1 MLGGSIGIAM
11 STALLASKQ
20 RDAGLF
26 NIVPRAALLNL
37 EGSMKDLADTQLAT
51 IRSTYNEAFTETMKV
66 CAIVAGVGI
75 LVSMGT
81 YRRNRTSLVLQR
93 EEKVR
98 EEITRRQ
105 IEQSRKQ
112 EPSSSNSSHRST

>member
-11 STALLASKQ
+11 STALLASTQ
-20 RDAGLF
+20 RGTGLF
-26 NIVPRAALLNL
+26 EIVPPAALQDLESGMNNLTSTQRAAV
-37 EGSMKDLADTQLAT
+37 
-51 IRSTYNEAFTETMKV
+51 RSTYNTAFTGTMRI
-66 CAIVAGVGI
+66 CAIVAGIGI
-75 LVSMGT
+75 LLSMGT

-105 IEQSRKQ
+105 IEQRRKQ
-112 EPSSSNSSHRST
+112 EPSSSNSSRRST